1 MGNCCS
7 SEDTSGLHE
16 LVTHSRVEQPMSAQT
31 IQRGLFSVAASLH
44 AKNQN
49 ISIVAVGGAVN
60 TLLLHIQEF
69 TADVHFF
76 YRTKTWN
83 ADVARVIGAAKAA
96 ATKLN
101 LGDQWLNNRKT
112 GSIEVRFELSFD
124 ISPT

>member
-31 IQRGLFSVAASLH
+31 IQRGLYSVAASLN
-44 AKNQN
+44 AKGQN

-60 TLLLHIQEF
+60 TLLLHTRES
-69 TADVHFF
+69 TADVDFF
-76 YRTKTWN
+76 YRTKTRN
-83 ADVARVIGAAKAA
+83 ADVTRLIGAAKAA

-101 LGDQWLNNRKT
+101 LGDQWLSYRT
-112 GSIEVRFELSFD
+112 SGSIEVRFELSFD